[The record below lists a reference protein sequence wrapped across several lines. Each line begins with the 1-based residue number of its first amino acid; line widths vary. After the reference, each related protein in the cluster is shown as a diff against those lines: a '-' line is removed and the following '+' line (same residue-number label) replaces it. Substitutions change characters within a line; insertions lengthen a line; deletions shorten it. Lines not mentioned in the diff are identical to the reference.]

1 MRGPWGA
8 TRPGD
13 VIESN
18 EFSERPSMMDL
29 DGYRTRVRY
38 KGLEGLS
45 EIGFKRYDVRL
56 EDLFPT
62 ADELILSMKAY
73 FHRLDEAAALM
84 YEVPGTR
91 FGVVENKGL
100 LELAVPDV
108 RGDYTGLVI
117 DVLALDVT
125 DTHLMLDDIEKT
137 CGFVRAKFRD
147 AFGIMAMSEDD
158 YMRRLRDS
166 MRLLANSLHG

>member
-1 MRGPWGA
+1 MVP
-8 TRPGD
+8 
-13 VIESN
+13 
-18 EFSERPSMMDL
+18 L
-29 DGYRTRVRY
+29 DGYRIRVGY

-91 FGVVENKGL
+91 FGVVENQGL
-100 LELAVPDV
+100 LELAVPDP

-125 DTHLMLDDIEKT
+125 DTQMMLVDLEKT
-137 CGFVRAKFRD
+137 CGFVRARFRD
-147 AFGIMAMSEDD
+147 AFNIMAMSEDD
-158 YMRRLRDS
+158 YVRRLRDS
-166 MRLLANSLHG
+166 MRLLANSLRG

>member
-1 MRGPWGA
+1 
-8 TRPGD
+8 
-13 VIESN
+13 
-18 EFSERPSMMDL
+18 MMDL

-73 FHRLDEAAALM
+73 FQRLDEAAALM
-84 YEVPGTR
+84 YEVPEAR
-91 FGVVENKGL
+91 FGVVENNRT
-100 LELAVPDV
+100 LELAVPDP

-125 DTHLMLDDIEKT
+125 DTHLMLADIEQT

-147 AFGIMAMSEDD
+147 ALDIMAMSQDD
-158 YMRRLRDS
+158 YMRRLKDS
-166 MRLLANSLHG
+166 MRLLANSLRHDT